1 MASLEHLSNDG
12 DQVQQLECKHIYE
25 GQAFEES
32 RMSVSEV
39 NNANGVGSGGGKEY
53 QSTGRMW

>member
-1 MASLEHLSNDG
+1 MEHLSNDG